1 MGTESVTTQPVGG
14 RYELRELLGRG
25 GMGSVW
31 RGEDLLLQR
40 PVAVKR
46 VELPVHL
53 PPGDR
58 DALRQRV

>member
-1 MGTESVTTQPVGG
+1 MPEQEVTVKPVGG
-14 RYELRELLGRG
+14 RYELQQLLGRG

-46 VELPVHL
+46 VELPAHL
-53 PPGDR
+53 PEEER
-58 DALRQRV
+58 ATLR